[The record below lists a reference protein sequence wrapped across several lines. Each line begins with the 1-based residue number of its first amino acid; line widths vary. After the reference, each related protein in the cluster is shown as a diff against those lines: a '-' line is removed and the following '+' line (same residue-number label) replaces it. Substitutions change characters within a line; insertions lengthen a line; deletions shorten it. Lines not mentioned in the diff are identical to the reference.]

1 MVSEAIPI
9 KPLLILL
16 VEDNPDHTELIR
28 RNLENHSTAVQFHH
42 VSDGE
47 EALNYLF
54 RRQGYSD
61 VARSPRPH
69 LILLDLRLPKV
80 DGLEVLR
87 QIKTSEELLHI
98 PVVVLTTSNAEPD
111 VTQAYR
117 HYANSYLVKPID
129 PAQFRELIST
139 LHAYWMR
146 WNNCP
151 LCLRP
156 HGSGSRQPA

>member
-1 MVSEAIPI
+1 MSP

-28 RNLENHSTAVQFHH
+28 RNLENHQRTIRLCH

-54 RRQGYSD
+54 RRQGYAD
-61 VARSPRPH
+61 AARSPRPH
-69 LILLDLRLPKV
+69 LVLLDLRLPKI

-87 QIKTSEELLHI
+87 QIKTSEELLRI
-98 PVVVLTTSNAEPD
+98 PVVVLSTSNAEPD
-111 VTQAYR
+111 ILRAYR

-139 LHAYWMR
+139 IYSYWMR

-151 LCLRP
+151 WCLRP
-156 HGSGSRQPA
+156 HGSENLQSA